1 MSPADRTS
9 LLAQAEQLLKQ
20 PNFSRESASKVE
32 SLLMLADRVTDHDS
46 LRRATLRSRDI
57 ELGRAPQLSEPTSE
71 DQEFRTYLRASD
83 SRMVRELEKRAGM
96 NVGTGSAGGWLAP
109 AGFAQR
115 VELALAAADGI
126 FRASTSFETQRGG
139 AFNYPIIDDE
149 TIFATVIAEAATSVT
164 SNVDVAF
171 AAIEFPQIQ
180 TWRSGFVSASWEVL
194 QDSSFDFEALLADT
208 FGKRLARGIAKYLIG
223 VLVAS
228 APVGVTAASPTAV
241 TANEVLELLDVLS
254 EDFQPNASW
263 LMRQSTLNAIRELKS
278 SSGGNFMF
286 PAAQTADGQET
297 LMGRRVYASPSMDA
311 LTDIGFPVAYGD
323 FSKFVIRRVA
333 GSVAIKA
340 FPERQA
346 EYGRVCYESYL
357 RADGAL
363 LAATPP
369 APIVLLSAQ
378 GGS

>member
-1 MSPADRTS
+1 MTPNRAQLLGEAESLLRSTPFTKEAASKIDSLLQLADRT
-9 LLAQAEQLLKQ
+9 
-20 PNFSRESASKVE
+20 V
-32 SLLMLADRVTDHDS
+32 DHTEM
-46 LRRATLRSRDI
+46 RRAVLSQRDR
-57 ELGRAPQLSEPTSE
+57 ELGRAPVEVHEPSSA
-71 DQEFRTYLRASD
+71 DVEFRNYLRASD
-83 SRMVRELEKRAGM
+83 SGMVRELEKRAGL

-109 AGFAQR
+109 DGFAQR

-149 TIFATVIAEAATSVT
+149 TIFATVIAEGATSVT

-171 AAIEFPQIQ
+171 AAIEFPKIQ

-194 QDSSFDFEALLADT
+194 QDSSFNFENLLADT
-208 FGKRLARGIAKYLIG
+208 FGKRLSRGIAKYLVG
-223 VLVAS
+223 VLVGS
-228 APVGVTAASPTAV
+228 APVGVIASAPTTVAAD
-241 TANEVLELLDVLS
+241 EVLGLLDVLH

-263 LMRQSTLNAIRELKS
+263 LMRQSTLNSIRALKS
-278 SSGGNFMF
+278 STGGSYQF

-297 LMGRRVYASPSMDA
+297 LMGRRVFASPAMDA
-311 LTDIGFPVAYGD
+311 LTDIGFPIAYGD

-333 GSVAIKA
+333 GSVAVKS

-346 EYGRVCYESYL
+346 EYGRTCFESYL
-357 RADGAL
+357 RCDGAL